1 MSTISIEESK
11 SSQLAKTNSDQVR
24 EHLEENLLEL
34 DNEEI
39 E

>member
-1 MSTISIEESK
+1 MSTISIE
-11 SSQLAKTNSDQVR
+11 LAKTNSDQVR